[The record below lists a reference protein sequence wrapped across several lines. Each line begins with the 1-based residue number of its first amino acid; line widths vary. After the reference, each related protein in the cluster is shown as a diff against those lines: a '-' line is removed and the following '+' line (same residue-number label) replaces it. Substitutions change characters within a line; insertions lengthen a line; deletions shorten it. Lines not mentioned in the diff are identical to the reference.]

1 MLSNNSKKLP
11 YTMKNSH
18 SVHTIQ
24 SHGGTT
30 NLDTSDWPSL
40 NDVELKSL
48 DHSLNLPPAQPT
60 VATSTSIPMSK
71 SCNFDTNA
79 EDKKQKQIKWKPLIV
94 EPPKRERK
102 SYRTGGRSRNSG
114 GGPTDTNSS
123 SRKSGGG
130 GGGGRQRTRSLDR
143 NKKAQSGGEGVE
155 TGEIGE
161 NGANTNT
168 TTSGGG
174 SGSRNRSSIV
184 KSKSTTHRGF
194 SDSQSVSQVF

>member
-40 NDVELKSL
+40 NNVELKSL
-48 DHSLNLPPAQPT
+48 DHSLNLPPTQPT
-60 VATSTSIPMSK
+60 VATAASTSIPMSK
-71 SCNFDTNA
+71 SCNFDANA

-102 SYRTGGRSRNSG
+102 SYRTGGRSRNGG

-130 GGGGRQRTRSLDR
+130 GGGRQRTRSLDR
-143 NKKAQSGGEGVE
+143 NKKAPSGGEGGIE
-155 TGEIGE
+155 TGESGE
-161 NGANTNT
+161 NAATTNT
-168 TTSGGG
+168 TTSG
-174 SGSRNRSSIV
+174 GSRNRSSIV

-194 SDSQSVSQVF
+194 SDSQSVSQAL